1 MYRKGEALFG
11 ERTKL
16 DRKECKNMISEMD
29 DEVQNLKRELYVQE
43 QEVKEFERM
52 RK

>member
-1 MYRKGEALFG
+1 
-11 ERTKL
+11 
-16 DRKECKNMISEMD
+16 MINEMD